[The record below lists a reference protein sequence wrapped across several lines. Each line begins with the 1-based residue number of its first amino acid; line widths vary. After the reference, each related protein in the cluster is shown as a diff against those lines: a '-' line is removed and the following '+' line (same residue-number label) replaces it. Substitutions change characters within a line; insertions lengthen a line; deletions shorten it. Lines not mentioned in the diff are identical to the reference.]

1 MLQLG
6 SRSRAS
12 GRSPMQRAIRGM
24 GWGAVATLG
33 TRVLA
38 WIVTL
43 AVASTLSPSRFGLV
57 AICWVLYNGAV
68 LMRDQ
73 AIASTVVYGRG
84 DRRSHHALWW
94 LTLLLSVA
102 LGGALIALSG
112 LITSSTGHDA
122 RTLLALFAVALVIS
136 GVSAVPTGLVQ
147 RDLRFR
153 AQTLAELAAA
163 VAYAASA
170 LSLLFLGLGVNSVG
184 IAQGVGA
191 AVGTAIMCSLARYR
205 PHFAF
210 SRDALSGLI
219 RYGFATLT
227 AAGLT
232 LAFTNV
238 DTAAVAWRI
247 GGADLG
253 RYALA
258 FNLAFV
264 ATVSLSAIVQ
274 RVAFPTYSSIREDD
288 SFVRAFFLRSSRAVL
303 FVALPIP
310 VLLVIFGPDA
320 IDFVFGPAYAG
331 AGPPLQVLSLY
342 GLIASLAAPGASL
355 LRARGKPG
363 LVVRALTIQLVVAIA
378 LLAVLIGPFGLVG
391 VAWSVTAAVTVGSA
405 IIIRDSWRGEGLGRS
420 DLAEVLTPL
429 RVPLLFLAPL
439 ALAVVDV
446 SVSVRAAVTAC
457 ALAVGVAALL
467 RYTWA
472 RREIAVAGPQS

>member
-1 MLQLG
+1 
-6 SRSRAS
+6 
-12 GRSPMQRAIRGM
+12 M

-57 AICWVLYNGAV
+57 AICWVLYNGAA

-73 AIASTVVYGRG
+73 AIASTVVYGPG
-84 DRRSHHALWW
+84 ERRSHHALWW
-94 LTLLLSVA
+94 LTLLLSIV
-102 LGGALIALSG
+102 LGGILIALSG

-122 RTLLALFAVALVIS
+122 QPLLALFAVALVLS
-136 GVSAVPTGLVQ
+136 GISAVPTGLVQ
-147 RDLRFR
+147 RELRFR

-163 VAYAASA
+163 VAYAGSA
-170 LSLLFLGLGVNSVG
+170 LTLLFMGLGANAVG
-184 IAQGVGA
+184 IGQGIGA
-191 AVGTAIMCSLARYR
+191 AVGTVIMFYLARYR
-205 PHFAF
+205 PRLVF

-238 DTAAVAWRI
+238 DTAAVAWQI

-264 ATVSLSAIVQ
+264 TTVSLSAIVQ
-274 RVAFPTYSSIREDD
+274 RVAFPTYSSIRSDD
-288 SFVRAFFLRSSRAVL
+288 PFLREFFLGSNRAVL

-310 VLLVIFGPDA
+310 VLLIVFGPTA
-320 IDFVFGPAYAG
+320 IDFVFGPEYAG

-355 LRARGKPG
+355 LRARGRPG
-363 LVVRALTIQLVVAIA
+363 LVVRALTIQLIVAIA
-378 LLAVLIGPFGLVG
+378 LLAILIDPFGLVG
-391 VAWSVTAAVTVGSA
+391 VAWSVTAAVAIGSA
-405 IIIRDSWRGEGLGRS
+405 MIIRDSWRGEKLGAA
-420 DLAEVLTPL
+420 DLSKIL
-429 RVPLLFLAPL
+429 RPVAVPLLFIAPL
-439 ALAVVDV
+439 ALVLVDV
-446 SVSVRAAVTAC
+446 SFSVRAAATAC
-457 ALAVGVAALL
+457 ALAMGVGALL
-467 RYTWA
+467 RYTRA
-472 RREIAVAGPQS
+472 QREVAVAGPQS

>member
-1 MLQLG
+1 
-6 SRSRAS
+6 
-12 GRSPMQRAIRGM
+12 MQRAIRGM

-38 WIVTL
+38 WVVTL
-43 AVASTLSPSRFGLV
+43 AVASALSPSRFGLV
-57 AICWVLYNGAV
+57 AICWVLYNSAA

-73 AIASTVVYGRG
+73 AISSTVVYGPG
-84 DRRSHHALWW
+84 ERRSHHALWW
-94 LTLLLSVA
+94 LTLLLSIA
-102 LGGALIALSG
+102 LGGALIALSS

-122 RTLLALFAVALVIS
+122 TPLLALFAVALVVS

-147 RDLRFR
+147 RELRFR

-163 VAYAASA
+163 VAYAGSA
-170 LSLLFLGLGVNSVG
+170 LTLLALGLGVNAVG
-184 IAQGVGA
+184 IAQGIGA
-191 AVGTAIMCSLARYR
+191 AVGTVIMFYLARYR
-205 PHFAF
+205 PRFTF

-227 AAGLT
+227 VAGLT

-238 DTAAVAWRI
+238 DTVAVAWQI

-264 ATVSLSAIVQ
+264 TTVSLSAIVQ
-274 RVAFPTYSSIREDD
+274 RVAFPTYSSIRSDD
-288 SFVRAFFLRSSRAVL
+288 PFLRDFFLRSSRAVL
-303 FVALPIP
+303 LVALPIP
-310 VLLVIFGPDA
+310 VLLVVFGPDA
-320 IDFVFGPAYAG
+320 IDFAFGAEYEG

-363 LVVRALTIQLVVAIA
+363 LVVRALVIQLIVAIA
-378 LLAVLIGPFGLVG
+378 LLAILIGPFGLVG
-391 VAWSVTAAVTVGSA
+391 VAWSVTAAVAIGSA
-405 IIIRDSWRGEGLGRS
+405 IVIHDSWRGEELGRS
-420 DLAEVLTPL
+420 DVAEVLRPVA
-429 RVPLLFLAPL
+429 VPLLFIAPL
-439 ALAVVDV
+439 ALMLVDV
-446 SVSVRAAVTAC
+446 SLSVRAAVTAC
-457 ALAVGVAALL
+457 ALALGVAELV

-472 RREIAVAGPQS
+472 QREMAMAGPRS